1 MPGPYIPPIAGDENL
16 PKKVDVV
23 VIGGGIVG
31 ASTALE
37 LAEAGY
43 SVALCEK
50 GGIAREQS
58 GRNWGWVRLS
68 RRDVR
73 EMPLMLEATRL
84 WSNLAERTGR
94 DVGYRRTGIVFTTNS
109 EAQQREYRR
118 YYDQLSDFGIDSRLL
133 SAAEVKSLYPDLN
146 LPLSGALLTPDD
158 GRAEPQLAGPAIANA
173 AKLKGAHIL
182 VECAVRGLD
191 LSAGRVSGV
200 ITERGSIAC
209 DAVVLAG
216 GVWSNFFARRYGV
229 DIPQLNVMASVLRT
243 NPVEGGPEQAIWCK
257 DFALRKRLDGG
268 YTIASGHENVVH
280 LVPRS
285 FRYMFDFLPALKS
298 DWRSLNFRPSLRFFQ
313 DICDSRLRP
322 LDEPSAFEYTR
333 TLDPVPYK
341 RLADGALD
349 ALAKV
354 WPVFRNASIAQR
366 WGGYID
372 IMPDAIPVIDKAE
385 KVPGL
390 FIATGFSGHG
400 FGIAPA
406 AGKLM
411 AEIVTGKPTCVDVRD
426 FRLSRFSDGTKIV
439 LSPEIKSKNMPEAA

>member
-1 MPGPYIPPIAGDENL
+1 MPGPYIPAFMGDEIL
-16 PKKVDVV
+16 PDRVDVV
-23 VIGGGIVG
+23 VIGGEIVG

-37 LAEAGY
+37 LADMGY

-50 GGIAREQS
+50 GNIAREQS

-84 WSNLAERTGR
+84 WADMAERTGR
-94 DVGYRRTGIVFTTNS
+94 DVGYRRTGIVFTTNTLR
-109 EAQQREYRR
+109 QQREYER
-118 YYDQLSDFGIDSRLL
+118 YRDQLQAFQIQSRMLNG
-133 SAAEVKSLYPDLN
+133 AEVRDMYPDLE
-146 LPLSGALLTPDD
+146 LPLSGALVTPDD
-158 GRAEPQLAGPAIANA
+158 GRAEPQLAGPAIAEA
-173 AKLKGAHIL
+173 ARQRGAKIL
-182 VECAVRGLD
+182 VECAVRGLE

-200 ITERGSIAC
+200 VTERGTIRC

-216 GVWSNFFARRYGV
+216 GVWSNFFARRYGI

-243 NPVEGGPEQAIWCK
+243 SPVEGGPEQAIWCK
-257 DFALRKRLDGG
+257 DFALRKRMDGG
-268 YTIASGHENVVH
+268 YTIASGHENIVH

-285 FRYMFDFLPALKS
+285 FKYMFDYLPALKS
-298 DWRSLNFRPSLRFFQ
+298 DWRSLNFRPSTRFFK
-313 DICDSRLRP
+313 DIWDAKLRP
-322 LDEPSAFEYTR
+322 LDQPSAFEYTR
-333 TLDPVPYK
+333 TLDPIPSQ
-341 RLADGALD
+341 RLSDGALK

-354 WPVFRNASIAQR
+354 WPVFRDATISQR

-372 IMPDAIPVIDKAE
+372 ITPDAVPVIDQAE
-385 KVPGL
+385 KLPGL

-400 FGIAPA
+400 FGIAPG

-411 AEIVTGKPTCVDVRD
+411 AEMVAGKPTCVDSRY

-439 LSPEIKSKNMPEAA
+439 LSPDLN